1 MKTLLTLSIAFL
13 FSVTALAHDGEHKK
27 TKTDSAKMESVME
40 QNEHG
45 DHAAITHS
53 HDEEMEQ
60 QHTSM
65 MKRAEFDEFPTLHPL
80 VVHFPIVLLVLA
92 FFTQLLALFVFK
104 KELSLATGILLLFGF
119 IGALVASRYVHP
131 HTSGLNEAQAWILE
145 QHEKYADL
153 TLYTSLA
160 ALILKAVSCFIL
172 KRKLWAE
179 LIVFIVIAS
188 STYFISTAAHFG
200 AQLTHIEGI
209 GPQGHHLEMNEEGHE
224 H

>member
-1 MKTLLTLSIAFL
+1 MKTLLTLSIVFL
-13 FSVTALAHDGEHKK
+13 FSVTAFAHDGPHKK
-27 TKTDSAKMESVME
+27 THTDSTKMESVME
-40 QNEHG
+40 EQG
-45 DHAAITHS
+45 
-53 HDEEMEQ
+53 Q
-60 QHTSM
+60 QHVSM
-65 MKRAEFDEFPTLHPL
+65 MKRAELDEFPTLHPL
-80 VVHFPIVLLVLA
+80 VVIFPIVLLVLA

-104 KELSLATGILLLFGF
+104 KELSLATGLLLLFGF
-119 IGALVASRYVHP
+119 IGALVATRYVHP
-131 HTSGLNEAQAWILE
+131 HTTGLNEAQGWILE

-172 KRKLWAE
+172 KRKIWAE
-179 LIVFIVIAS
+179 IIVFITIAF

-209 GPQGHHLEMNEEGHE
+209 GPQGHHFEMNEDAHE